1 MDEEDNLNNVNTAGK
16 DQEERQQDKQPGSK
30 AQKAKNAYNKAKNA
44 KKLADKAKEIKA
56 VSSVMSALGPIIVPI
71 IVIILAIILIIGLIG
86 FLTSLPGLYIENIK
100 EFATSL
106 WGNVSGFFSGD
117 NITPTVTEEDQI
129 ELAQRIQDM
138 GYDIVAYGFADAKYN
153 LDDSTEIDAGEV
165 DGIQNGEI
173 VSINKSIDGR
183 NYLQAYIAQSE
194 ATYALSKWSFA
205 GFFKSIV
212 DFWDSDGE
220 SKEARAFSKGMIN
233 INVPDNL
240 YYPETLKY
248 EVNRE
253 TKALRISYLGEK
265 YYYNMSNWTAK
276 YGKPIEMF
284 LSLHLATMMPDLTY
298 DLATE
303 RCFNTKINIEL
314 QELDVEY
321 KVIYQKTSGEEIF
334 QNEIERI
341 YLKSFWGMSDAQID
355 LFEQAGKLDEAF
367 RRIVQSSDRFTG
379 EYDKNND
386 YKPITTLIGGYKGF
400 NLSDLERELLG
411 QRHSSEVVTIRER
424 VDDENNNDND
434 ENEDNENN
442 EDNGDNEEEQN
453 NEEEYVEI
461 SVEVDLVLRYN
472 ENAESVQNIINSTNL
487 NGVTVEQMQKLKD
500 LIINNKTVTMMPRIT
515 TVDNHWYYE
524 YINFKYGRARQAKK
538 RATYSTEDEDSPL
551 SSSNLNGGKIILD
564 QTLTPR
570 NSGESVYYQLCE
582 PETDGPN
589 DAIVA
594 LFKGGSGNFNSE
606 DYDFEGKYYRYDGT
620 RKTAQIIANAK
631 ARDEGKSKYKFQN
644 EEYTVIESE
653 DNPDWNIEKVPVT
666 FSNVDENGE
675 ESFSDALSAFAILE
689 NMHTEEAEF
698 VYRNLRDL
706 LIKLNY
712 FTRDDFMTPLTQ
724 VLLWPIKDVT
734 EDKGIK
740 QEDNLFGITLEHGVA
755 FVPGNLVVAPG
766 DATVEKVDSHSVTLK
781 FKTISDDVA
790 QKLQEQFGNKYKEV
804 QKDIIL
810 DMEMTISGFTPNVSV
825 GQTVTVGQTIGT
837 AGNEDIR
844 ILLYNIDK
852 SLVENIYDYMYP
864 TYEKQDIFED
874 ESNNNDH
881 ANAGDWFDPEIDLG
895 EITDVEPYVY
905 QYLRNSGFTKEGAC
919 AVMGI
924 IKAES
929 GFNPNAENPNDG
941 GFGLIQWTYGRRT
954 NLENWCAQN
963 GLDYRTKEAQMK
975 FFVYELQAV
984 YSNSAGYAYPVY
996 ETLVSSNDLS
1006 YCVEMFFCHAEA
1018 GTNVEITPEGEYAP
1032 GTGSTQEMFDKR
1044 LSYATAYYNQMG
1056 D

>member
-16 DQEERQQDKQPGSK
+16 DQEERQQNKQPGSK
-30 AQKAKNAYNKAKNA
+30 AEKAKNAYNKAKNA
-44 KKLADKAKEIKA
+44 KKLAEKAKEIKA
-56 VSSVMSALGPIIVPI
+56 VSSIFAALGPVIIVI

-86 FLTSLPGLYIENIK
+86 FLTSLPGLYLENIK
-100 EFATSL
+100 EFGLNL
-106 WGNVSGFFSGD
+106 WGGVVGFVTGD

-138 GYDIVAYGFADAKYN
+138 GYDIVGYGFADAKYN
-153 LDDSTEIDAGEV
+153 LDDSQEIDSRKV
-165 DGIQNGEI
+165 DGVQNGEI
-173 VSINKSIDGR
+173 VSINKSVDGR

-194 ATYALSKWSFA
+194 ATYMLSKWSLKGLFEK
-205 GFFKSIV
+205 FLDI
-212 DFWDSDGE
+212 WDEG
-220 SKEARAFSKGMIN
+220 SKGVRAYSKGMIN
-233 INVPDNL
+233 INVPNNL
-240 YYPETLKY
+240 QYPETLKF

-253 TKALRISYLGEK
+253 SKNLRISYLGDQ
-265 YYYNMSNWTAK
+265 YYYNMSNWSSK
-276 YGKPIEMF
+276 YGKPLEMF
-284 LSLHLATMMPDLTY
+284 LSLHLATMMPDLSY
-298 DLATE
+298 NLAVE
-303 RCFNTKINIEL
+303 PCFNTKVNIEL
-314 QELDVEY
+314 QEIDVKY
-321 KVIYQKTSGEEIF
+321 NVIYQKPSGEEIF
-334 QNEIERI
+334 QNDIERS
-341 YLKSFWGMSDAQID
+341 YLKSFWGMTDLQID
-355 LFEQAGKLDEAF
+355 RFEQAGMLNEAF
-367 RRIVQSSDRFTG
+367 KRIEQSSDNFSG
-379 EYDKNND
+379 EYDEDND
-386 YKPITTLIGGYKGF
+386 YKPKKVTFGGYRGF
-400 NLSDLERELLG
+400 NISELEESLLG
-411 QRHSSEVVTIRER
+411 QRYSTETI
-424 VDDENNNDND
+424 VIT
-434 ENEDNENN
+434 
-442 EDNGDNEEEQN
+442 EEIN
-453 NEEEYVEI
+453 SHPV
-461 SVEVDLVLRYN
+461 SFSKEVDQVLVYN
-472 ENAESVQNIINSTNL
+472 ESPQNIIDTTNL
-487 NGVTVEQMQKLKD
+487 NGLTVEQVLELIKLIKHD
-500 LIINNKTVTMMPRIT
+500 SNVAVMPRIT

-954 NLENWCAQN
+954 NLENWCSQN

-1018 GTNVEITPEGEYAP
+1018 GTNVSITPDGEYAP